1 MKKQHIKLTET
12 DERFLTTLLSRGQ
25 LPARVFR
32 RAGGLLQLHQGASF
46 QSVAQT
52 FQIVPQTVSRW
63 CAAYLETGL
72 EFLDDQKRTGRP
84 IEFDGVERAR
94 LTALACSAAPPG
106 YAKWSL
112 RLLADKAVELDLC
125 ERVSHSQV
133 GAILKKT
140 GFSRISKRRG
150 VLA

>member
-1 MKKQHIKLTET
+1 MIHPAIRDLFQS
-12 DERFLTTLLSRGQ
+12 LSRS
-25 LPARVFR
+25 
-32 RAGGLLQLHQGASF
+32 ASF
-46 QSVAQT
+46 QSVART

-63 CAAYLETGL
+63 RAAYLQTGL
-72 EFLDDQKRTGRP
+72 KFLDDQKRTGHP

-94 LTALACSAAPPG
+94 VTALACSAAPPG

-150 VLA
+150 VSA